1 MNIEQYIH
9 SIYNELT
16 DRQKIQFKEELST
29 LLDFNVYGGH
39 DLLEFL
45 DMWEHIGYANS
56 AKKWLMNQEMED
68 SQ

>member
-1 MNIEQYIH
+1 MDIEQYIH

-29 LLDFNVYGGH
+29 LLDFEGS

-45 DMWEHIGYANS
+45 DMWDHIGYANS